1 MLDVVVSM
9 LHLVIFVSAIGSF
22 IVLKSLFNTFTK
34 TQKIWVAILVV
45 SVVISFIISFFTN
58 EMPDIIQGYKDGFNA
73 GK

>member
-1 MLDVVVSM
+1 MLDVVVSV

-22 IVLKSLFNTFTK
+22 IVLKPLFNTFTK
-34 TQKIWVAILVV
+34 TQKIWVTILVV
-45 SVVISFIISFFTN
+45 SVVISFFTN

>member
-1 MLDVVVSM
+1 MLDVIVSV

-34 TQKIWVAILVV
+34 TQRIWVTILVV
-45 SVVISFIISFFTN
+45 SVVISFFTN

>member
-1 MLDVVVSM
+1 MLDVVVSV
-9 LHLVIFVSAIGSF
+9 LHLVIFVSGIGSF

-34 TQKIWVAILVV
+34 TQKRGGAILVV

>member
-1 MLDVVVSM
+1 MLDVVVSV

-58 EMPDIIQGYKDGFNA
+58 EMPDIIQEYKDGFNA